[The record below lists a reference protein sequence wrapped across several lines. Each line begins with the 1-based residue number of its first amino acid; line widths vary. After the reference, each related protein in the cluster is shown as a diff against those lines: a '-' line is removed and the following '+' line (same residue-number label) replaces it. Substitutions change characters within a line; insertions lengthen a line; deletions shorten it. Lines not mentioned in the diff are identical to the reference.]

1 MIYVRLSQ
9 DGTIQERRKKV
20 QKRNYDLSKLLA
32 VLKILGETGS
42 LPFEPYKTHIFEN
55 KKIWDGHIEP
65 DWVILWEIRESED
78 NEFEGLVVLVST
90 GTHSDLF

>member
-1 MIYVRLSQ
+1 MYGLVRTGQ
-9 DGTIQERRKKV
+9 FKKDV
-20 QKRNYDLSKLLA
+20 KRCKKRNYDLSKLLTA
-32 VLKILGETGS
+32 LQILEETGS
-42 LPFEPYKTHIFEN
+42 LPFESYKTHLFEN
-55 KKIWDGHIEP
+55 KKVWDGHIEP